1 MSREHALEIVRR
13 LRSDEYFRQQCLEK
27 LDNKIEETLLILKQ
41 HDIQADEKD
50 WLEALNAYWIIDKL
64 EEATGLASPISSI
77 TRQTQP
83 SLQGEEFDMG
93 LELQKGL
100 VCVVKQIDKGY
111 ERVMTMYTI
120 AFYLGIFMVLVSVF
134 ASLALRSDASV
145 LILGG
150 LGMADIIASL
160 VFQPA
165 QSLQNSRSDLAQL
178 QAAFFNWINDVHN
191 WDAYLRLLHEEAN
204 SNKHPPAFD
213 NLREVS
219 NMLVHNTERMMKLVE
234 NYCEIP
240 LKKKLEKN
248 KKDKN
253 QPAEDQ
259 KQAALEDAT
268 K

>member
-1 MSREHALEIVRR
+1 MSKECALEIVRR
-13 LRSDEYFRQQCLEK
+13 LRSDEHFRQQCLEK
-27 LDNKIEETLLILKQ
+27 LDKIEDALQVLKQ
-41 HDIQADEKD
+41 YDIQANEND
-50 WLEALNAYWIIDKL
+50 WLEALNAYWIIDNL
-64 EEATGLASPISSI
+64 GEDAGLALSTSSI
-77 TRQTQP
+77 TGKIQP
-83 SLQGEEFDMG
+83 PLQGEEFDMG

-100 VCVVKQIDKGY
+100 VGVVKQIDKGY
-111 ERVMTMYTI
+111 ERVMTMYTV

-165 QSLQNSRSDLAQL
+165 QSLQNSRSTLAQL

-191 WDAYLRLLHEEAN
+191 WDAYLRLLDEEAN
-204 SNKHPPAFD
+204 SSKHPPAFD
-213 NLREVS
+213 KMCEVS
-219 NMLVHNTERMMKLVE
+219 DMLMHNTERMMELVE
-234 NYCEIP
+234 HYCEIP
-240 LKKKLEKN
+240 RKKKLEKI
-248 KKDKN
+248 KKDID

>member
-1 MSREHALEIVRR
+1 MSRERALEIVRR
-13 LRSDEYFRQQCLEK
+13 LRSDENFRQQCLEK
-27 LDNKIEETLLILKQ
+27 LDNKIETLQILKQ
-41 HDIQADEKD
+41 HGIQADEND
-50 WLEALNAYWIIDKL
+50 WLEALNAYTIIDKL
-64 EEATGLASPISSI
+64 ENYAGLSLPTSSI
-77 TRQTQP
+77 TSQTRP

-93 LELQKGL
+93 LALQKGL
-100 VCVVKQIDKGY
+100 VDVVKQIDEGY
-111 ERVMTMYTI
+111 KRVMTMYTV

-150 LGMADIIASL
+150 MGMADIIASL

-178 QAAFFNWINDVHN
+178 QAAFFNWINDVNN
-191 WDAYLRLLHEEAN
+191 WDAYLRLLDEEAN

-213 NLREVS
+213 KMREVS
-219 NMLVHNTERMMKLVE
+219 DILVHNTERMMYLVE
-234 NYCEIP
+234 RYCEIP
-240 LKKKLEKN
+240 LKKKLEQS
-248 KKDKN
+248 KKDIN